1 MEEIIKEL
9 ENHLDTLKDKEN
21 LEIYNLINSEV
32 LNRTFGEIKNRVI
45 MSEQAGNKDPQK
57 ITDSIYTSLIENPE
71 AFLGITETERN
82 QMIARCEEKVK
93 INNYERSYIIHLLSG
108 FIDYMHL
115 TEPQAFLELDK
126 LAEIFKYINLH
137 INSQIKIFTYI
148 VHINHTLDKNPEEE
162 TFVPDV
168 NALVEYN
175 YKYMDPDELRAI
187 LSEHRFD
194 AFMDDE
200 NYPNKRGQEEVKK
213 RYEETKLDFSSRQQ
227 ACNNLDVLFSREPE
241 DLTEEDYQAII
252 DNMNEVFFDSIA
264 HRVVKILKKQKDK
277 SLETAQLEENTVEEQ
292 NPQDDNSKTIPK
304 IKQRKINQ
312 VYYEIGKLYDLENF
326 KVKQTLS
333 LDEIIYILSLM
344 HSINIRE
351 DVIEKFLSSV
361 MHHYQKGHPFVIYY
375 ESLQKFAS
383 FSTNPEIKEHL
394 DMLEYI
400 LSDFSIFMCPIEKY
414 IEIKKMVEEEIREI
428 NNLIGSDYSYEREQ
442 AKKKLMPNE
451 E

>member
-45 MSEQAGNKDPQK
+45 MSEQAGNKDPQN
-57 ITDSIYTSLIENPE
+57 ITNSIYTSLIENPE
-71 AFLGITETERN
+71 AFLGITETERD
-82 QMIARCEEKVK
+82 QIIAQCEEKVK

-115 TEPQAFLELDK
+115 AEPQVFLELDK

-137 INSQIKIFTYI
+137 INSQIKIFTHI

-175 YKYMDPDELRAI
+175 YKYMDPYELRAI

-200 NYPNKRGQEEVKK
+200 NYSNKRGQEEVKK

-277 SLETAQLEENTVEEQ
+277 SLETTPLEENTIEEQ
-292 NPQDDNSKTIPK
+292 NPQDDNSKKVPK

-344 HSINIRE
+344 YSINICE
-351 DVIEKFLSSV
+351 DVINKFLSSV